1 MQLKLTA
8 RHDNPSE
15 ATRQYAE
22 AKLSKLERRLHDLT
36 LIEVTFSREHN
47 PSIAND
53 HTVEAIVHAKGPNLV
68 ARESAPTYE
77 AAIDRLLDK
86 LERQVE
92 RYRDKRTVE
101 MRRRSQG
108 GHAAGAGRGAPRVR
122 PRRVAGAVD
131 PQLGARARG
140 REHGRATDQP
150 EVAVRLRVVA
160 EPSLGERV
168 VLLGQQ
174 PGRARRLEH
183 LLEQL
188 LGIAAPARAEIG
200 LDQPSRADVEAALG
214 AR

>member
-1 MQLKLTA
+1 MDATCNSSSPPVTTTRVRPPA
-8 RHDNPSE
+8 STRRPSCRSSI
-15 ATRQYAE
+15 AVFTI
-22 AKLSKLERRLHDLT
+22 ST

-108 GHAAGAGRGAPRVR
+108 GHAAAPAEEPLEFIPGESPRV
-122 PRRVAGAVD
+122 
-131 PQLGARARG
+131 AR
-140 REHGRATDQP
+140 
-150 EVAVRLRVVA
+150 
-160 EPSLGERV
+160 S
-168 VLLGQQ
+168 
-174 PGRARRLEH
+174 
-183 LLEQL
+183 
-188 LGIAAPARAEIG
+188 
-200 LDQPSRADVEAALG
+200 
-214 AR
+214 